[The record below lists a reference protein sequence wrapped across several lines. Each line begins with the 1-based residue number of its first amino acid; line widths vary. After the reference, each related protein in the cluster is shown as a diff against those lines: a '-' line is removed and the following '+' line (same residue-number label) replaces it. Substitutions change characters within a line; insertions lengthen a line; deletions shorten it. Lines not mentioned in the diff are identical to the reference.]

1 MWFQCWAALLKILVS
16 LQLGLAIKVR
26 YDDVVQGSIL
36 PFGTLDEVV
45 KIGHIGLMVLAVVVV
60 EGLRGE
66 ILAESIFRIRKFGK
80 LEGHKDISDNIN
92 ENYKDL

>member
-1 MWFQCWAALLKILVS
+1 MS

-36 PFGTLDEVV
+36 PFGTLDKVV

-66 ILAESIFRIRKFGK
+66 ILAEGIFGIGKFRK